1 MRILILLTL
10 FSWCAASAQEEPA
23 SPIDLLERFSNQNGP
38 FPDQLYSTSLD
49 SLLRLEARIEIE
61 KAREALSSSDVWHRL
76 IPSLELSASLGMH
89 DLAFQ
94 QSTSTVILP
103 RDSYRLNAG
112 FSISGLLSGSAHAQ
126 AEIDLA
132 RAETHLALV
141 VERLRQARAALVR
154 KLFGLIRE
162 REFETG
168 HLRILDSLGA
178 YQEILFRQ
186 GKSEFRLLARARIDA
201 MHERLTLDRLEASI
215 RAAEAALRRDG
226 AP

>member
-1 MRILILLTL
+1 MRILLLLTL
-10 FSWCAASAQEEPA
+10 LFWQAVSAQEDP
-23 SPIDLLERFSNQNGP
+23 PVDLLERFSDRDGH
-38 FPDQLYSTSLD
+38 FPEELYSASLD

-61 KAREALSSSDVWHRL
+61 KARETLSSNDLWHRL
-76 IPSLELSASLGMH
+76 IPSFELSASIGMH

-94 QSTSTVILP
+94 QSASTVILP

-112 FSISGLLSGSAHAQ
+112 LSISGLLNGSAHAQ

-132 RAETHLALV
+132 RAETRYALV
-141 VERLRQARAALVR
+141 AERLRQARASLVR
-154 KLFGLIRE
+154 KLFALVRE
-162 REFETG
+162 REFETQ

-186 GKSEFRLLARARIDA
+186 GKSEFRLLARSRIEA
-201 MHERLTLDRLEASI
+201 MHERLTLDRLEANI

-226 AP
+226 PP